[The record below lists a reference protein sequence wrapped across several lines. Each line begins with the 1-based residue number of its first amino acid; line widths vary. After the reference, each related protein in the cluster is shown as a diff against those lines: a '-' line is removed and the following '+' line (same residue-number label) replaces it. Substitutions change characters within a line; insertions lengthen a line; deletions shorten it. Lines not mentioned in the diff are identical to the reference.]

1 MQEKI
6 SREDV
11 IKHYKIEIR
20 FLDSL
25 EESGLLKTFEEDH
38 VKYIYYEELPNLER
52 FANWHYDLEVN
63 LPGLEIINDLLN
75 KMENVLQEN
84 RNLLQYKLKSG
95 PAFSE

>member
-11 IKHYKIEIR
+11 VKHYNIEVH

-25 EESGLLKTFEEDH
+25 EEFGLLKTVEENH

-52 FANWHYDLEVN
+52 FANWHYDLDVN
-63 LPGLEIINDLLN
+63 VPGLEIIHNLLN
-75 KMENVLQEN
+75 KMEILLAEN
-84 RNLLQYKLKSG
+84 RNLAQYKHKSK
-95 PAFSE
+95 

>member
-6 SREDV
+6 SHSDLV
-11 IKHYKIEIR
+11 KYYNIEIH

-25 EESGLLKTFEEDH
+25 EEFGLLKTFEEDH

-63 LPGLEIINDLLN
+63 LPGLEIIQNLLK
-75 KMENVLQEN
+75 KMEVLLSEN
-84 RNLLQYKLKSG
+84 RNLAQYKHNTN
-95 PAFSE
+95 

>member
-11 IKHYKIEIR
+11 LKHYNIEVH

-25 EESGLLKTFEEDH
+25 EEFGLLKTVEEDH
-38 VKYIYYEELPNLER
+38 VKYIYYEELSNLER

-63 LPGLEIINDLLN
+63 LPGLEIIQNLLN
-75 KMENVLQEN
+75 KMDDLLREN
-84 RNLLQYKLKSG
+84 RNLVQYKNRTN
-95 PAFSE
+95 

>member
-11 IKHYKIEIR
+11 LKHYNIEVH

-25 EESGLLKTFEEDH
+25 EEFGLLKTVEEDH

-52 FANWHYDLEVN
+52 YANWHYDLEVN
-63 LPGLEIINDLLN
+63 LPGLEILQNLLN
-75 KMENVLQEN
+75 KMDVLLREN
-84 RNLLQYKLKSG
+84 RNLVQYKNRSN
-95 PAFSE
+95 

>member
-11 IKHYKIEIR
+11 LKHYNIEVH

-25 EESGLLKTFEEDH
+25 EEFGLLKTVEEDH

-52 FANWHYDLEVN
+52 YANWHYDLEVN
-63 LPGLEIINDLLN
+63 LPGLEIIQNLLN
-75 KMENVLQEN
+75 KMDVLLREN
-84 RNLLQYKLKSG
+84 RKLVQYKNRSN
-95 PAFSE
+95 

>member
-11 IKHYKIEIR
+11 LKHYNIEVH

-25 EESGLLKTFEEDH
+25 EEFGLLKTVEEDH

-52 FANWHYDLEVN
+52 YANWHYDLEVN
-63 LPGLEIINDLLN
+63 LPGLEIIQNLLN
-75 KMENVLQEN
+75 KMDVLLREN
-84 RNLLQYKLKSG
+84 RNLVQYKNRSN
-95 PAFSE
+95 

>member
-1 MQEKI
+1 MQDKI

-11 IKHYKIEIR
+11 VKHYNIEIH

-25 EESGLLKTFEEDH
+25 EEYGLLKTFEENH

-63 LPGLEIINDLLN
+63 LPGLEIIQNLLD
-75 KMENVLQEN
+75 KMEVLLAEN
-84 RNLLQYKLKSG
+84 RNLVQYKNRIH
-95 PAFSE
+95 

>member
-6 SREDV
+6 SREDAL
-11 IKHYKIEIR
+11 KHYNIEVN

-25 EESGLLKTFEEDH
+25 EEFGLLKTVEEDH

-63 LPGLEIINDLLN
+63 LPGLEIIQNLLN
-75 KMENVLQEN
+75 KMDDLLREN
-84 RNLLQYKLKSG
+84 RNLVQYKNRIN
-95 PAFSE
+95 

>member
-6 SREDV
+6 SREEV
-11 IKHYKIEIR
+11 VKHYNIEIH

-25 EESGLLKTFEEDH
+25 EEFGLLKTFEEDH

-63 LPGLEIINDLLN
+63 LPGLEIIQNLLN
-75 KMENVLQEN
+75 KMDDLLMEN
-84 RNLLQYKLKSG
+84 RNLKQYKIR
-95 PAFSE
+95 